1 MKNKVLIGIIIVLVG
16 VIIAEGVYLFT
27 NKEDRKENN
36 SSINIPKEEEEE
48 NESNDNETSEDYV
61 KLVNTR
67 EEDNQVIQEYEMVL
81 NGEYQEFDITF
92 EINVG
97 EGYWDI
103 DSTLGD
109 SYLFSVWYDTAPPNN
124 YVDFIAQYF
133 NENNLIIFPGIDGIN
148 YLIIQG
154 YAFPPAGGVGIDYNI
169 FNQNWDYIGNIAVI
183 YQGQGVVL
191 EDESVWYLDNLNIDT
206 VQDYN
211 KIRSKIEGDK
221 IYNLYYTCDYME
233 ERVYTINNNKLE
245 YEVINQYKILEA
257 SGATC

>member
-1 MKNKVLIGIIIVLVG
+1 MKNRVLIGIIIILIG
-16 VIIAEGVYLFT
+16 VIVAEGVYLFT
-27 NKEDRKENN
+27 
-36 SSINIPKEEEEE
+36 SKEEKEE
-48 NESNDNETSEDYV
+48 NESNDDEISEDYV